1 MMDTP
6 ACSKEQLQVVRAVV
20 ERGQS
25 VFITGGAGTG
35 KSHTLRVIIA
45 KLRAKFRGLP
55 EGTVAVVAPTGQAAL
70 QVDGATIHSWAR
82 LNPHAKTIDQVP
94 KIHRDPWR
102 LARVLV
108 IDEVSMVSLELFQLL
123 NDLAQRARDSYEP
136 FGGLQVICCGDFL
149 QLPPIKADFCFKSSA
164 WRATITR
171 TFQLT
176 ESYRQAQDPE
186 FVNILKRIRVG
197 DRDAIAPLK
206 RCALRVPARDD
217 IQPTRLY
224 AKRNNVESENE
235 QELHKLSGPLH
246 SYQAQNDH
254 VGDSPKWNPPAPRLL
269 QLKLGAQVVL
279 LRNLDASRGLV
290 NGSRGVVVGFS
301 NGHQPT
307 VRFACG
313 ETRTLERALWELR
326 DPSDTNRVL
335 ARSQQYPLDLAW
347 ALTIHKS
354 QGMSLDCVHVDLQD
368 CFAHGMAYVALSRC
382 RSRDGLTISNLTADA
397 VNAHHDA
404 LEFYNVD
411 DKSSSSTASS
421 DNDEDDYDE
430 NDPDHFFRTQQQLG
444 CASFFKRPRH
454 I

>member
-1 MMDTP
+1 MNEIGSKKKFFKKNMMDTP

-254 VGDSPKWNPPAPRLL
+254 VGDSPKWNPPAPSSPTAETRGPSRPVAQPGRLSRAR
-269 QLKLGAQVVL
+269 QRIAGVL
-279 LRNLDASRGLV
+279 LWDFPTVTNLLCALRVVKREHSNALFGNCATPATRTECSPEASSTHWTWRGL
-290 NGSRGVVVGFS
+290 
-301 NGHQPT
+301 
-307 VRFACG
+307 
-313 ETRTLERALWELR
+313 
-326 DPSDTNRVL
+326 
-335 ARSQQYPLDLAW
+335 
-347 ALTIHKS
+347 
-354 QGMSLDCVHVDLQD
+354 
-368 CFAHGMAYVALSRC
+368 
-382 RSRDGLTISNLTADA
+382 
-397 VNAHHDA
+397 
-404 LEFYNVD
+404 
-411 DKSSSSTASS
+411 
-421 DNDEDDYDE
+421 
-430 NDPDHFFRTQQQLG
+430 
-444 CASFFKRPRH
+444 
-454 I
+454 